1 MQMQLTI
8 HKRWWV
14 APYLHGCAV
23 FSRLTNR
30 EPDREKMKNFILD
43 HGGLYYVNPDYRE
56 PYLANLFLTCSL
68 LLCACNILTAIHH
81 CNSAGDSGINTFA
94 GMFMALHYLALYQFS
109 RSNK

>member
-14 APYLHGCAV
+14 KPYVYGCAT
-23 FSRLTNR
+23 FARLTNC
-30 EPDREKMKNFILD
+30 EPDYDKMVKFVID
-43 HGGLYYVNPDYRE
+43 HSGLYYINPDYRE

-94 GMFMALHYLALYQFS
+94 AMFLALHYLALYQFS